1 MKKNE
6 YNDYLLQN
14 KDIINYIISNNIEDQ
29 IYDANKVAL
38 DLSNM
43 EGKQFLHSYRYSKIY
58 DVLAKNNLDK
68 SKVFKIVELIENN
81 YNKDITEIVDDFY
94 FKDTGISL

>member
-1 MKKNE
+1 MKRNE

-29 IYDANKVAL
+29 IYDANKEAL

-58 DVLAKNNLDK
+58 DVLTENNLDK

>member
-1 MKKNE
+1 MKRNE

-29 IYDANKVAL
+29 IYDANKEAL

-58 DVLAKNNLDK
+58 DVLTENNLDK
-68 SKVFKIVELIENN
+68 SKVFKIVELIEND
-81 YNKDITEIVDDFY
+81 YNKDIIEIVDDFY

>member
-1 MKKNE
+1 MKRNE

-29 IYDANKVAL
+29 IYDANKEAL

-58 DVLAKNNLDK
+58 DVLTENNLDK

-81 YNKDITEIVDDFY
+81 YNKNITEIVDDFY

>member
-1 MKKNE
+1 MKRNE

-29 IYDANKVAL
+29 IYDANKEAL

-43 EGKQFLHSYRYSKIY
+43 DGKQFLHSYRYSKY
-58 DVLAKNNLDK
+58 MM
-68 SKVFKIVELIENN
+68 F
-81 YNKDITEIVDDFY
+81 
-94 FKDTGISL
+94 